1 MDTLELR
8 KNLWEEVLGYHQQN
22 NFACLNYWSTLVK
35 DRKNVRCLYIYIYF
49 FIVIILLL
57 SYWYYTIINTRISKW
72 KTKDRVTTLLLKA

>member
-35 DRKNVRCLYIYIYF
+35 DRKNVRCLYIYIFSLLSYF
-49 FIVIILLL
+49 YYHIGIILLL
-57 SYWYYTIINTRISKW
+57 TPEFQNGKQKIE
-72 KTKDRVTTLLLKA
+72 